1 MRKNWREY
9 LMEGALLGLFMVS
22 ACGFA
27 LALEHP
33 GSVVRGAIENGAARR
48 VLMGIAMG
56 LTSFALVRSP
66 MGQRS
71 GAHMNPAV
79 TLTFW
84 RLGKM
89 ETADLLGYAAG
100 QFTGGVAGVALMSLL
115 FTGSIGHP
123 SVNYVA
129 TLPGQWG
136 AAFAFAGEVGISFLL
151 MTVVL
156 FSSNHREWSRYTPVL
171 AGMLVAVYISLEAP
185 VSGMSMNPA
194 RTFGSAFPARLW
206 TALWVYFLAP
216 PLGMLLAAEL
226 YVRTRGMHRVFCAK
240 FHHHNGKRCIFRC
253 RFGEIA

>member
-9 LMEGALLGLFMVS
+9 AMEGCLLGLFLVS

-27 LALEHP
+27 MLLEHP
-33 GSVVRGAIENGAARR
+33 GSPVRAAIADGTLRR
-48 VLMGIAMG
+48 VLMGLAMG
-56 LTSFALVRSP
+56 LTSIALVRSP
-66 MGQRS
+66 MGART

-84 RLGKM
+84 RLGKV

-100 QFTGGVAGVALMSLL
+100 QFAGGMAGVALMSIL
-115 FTGSIGHP
+115 FTGPVGHP

-129 TLPGQWG
+129 TVPGVWG
-136 AAFAFAGEVGISFLL
+136 AATAFAGEVGISFVL

-156 FSSNHREWSRYTPVL
+156 WSSNHREWSRYTPLL
-171 AGMLVAVYISLEAP
+171 AGGLVALYISLEAP

-194 RTFGSAFPARLW
+194 RTLGSAYSARLW

-216 PLGMLLAAEL
+216 PLGMLLAGEL
-226 YVRTRGMHRVFCAK
+226 YVRMRGLEQVFCAK
-240 FHHHNGKRCIFRC
+240 FDHHHGKRCIFRC

>member
-22 ACGFA
+22 ACCFA
-27 LALEHP
+27 LLLEHP
-33 GSVVRGAIENGAARR
+33 ASPVHGAIGNDWARR
-48 VLMGIAMG
+48 ALMGIAMG
-56 LTSFALVRSP
+56 VTSFLLVRSP
-66 MGQRS
+66 MGARS

-84 RLGKM
+84 RLGKV
-89 ETADLLGYAAG
+89 ETADLLGYATG
-100 QFTGGVAGVALMSLL
+100 QFAGGVAGVALMSVL

-129 TLPGQWG
+129 TLPGAG
-136 AAFAFAGEVGISFLL
+136 GVELAFAAEVGISFLL

-156 FSSNHREWSRYTPVL
+156 FSSNHREWSRYTPVF
-171 AGMLVAVYISLEAP
+171 AGVLVALYIAVEAP

-194 RTFGSAFPARLW
+194 RTFGSALPARLW
-206 TALWVYFLAP
+206 TALWVYFVAP
-216 PLGMLLAAEL
+216 PVGMLLAAEM

-240 FHHHNGKRCIFRC
+240 FHHHNGRRCIFRC